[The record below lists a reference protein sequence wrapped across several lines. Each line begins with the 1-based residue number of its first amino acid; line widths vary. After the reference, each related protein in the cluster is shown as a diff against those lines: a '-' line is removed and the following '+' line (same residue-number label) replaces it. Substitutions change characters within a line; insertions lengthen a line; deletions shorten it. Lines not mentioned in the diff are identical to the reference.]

1 MQIFIQTDHNI
12 SLTDARRAGI
22 EQELTKAVDRF
33 DARLTRIEAHLSD
46 LNSDRGGA
54 SDKRCMLEAR
64 PSGLKPLAV
73 DHTAATMELAISN
86 WSARWRARLGVLIA
100 CAARAEASLKT
111 SSTPVHPNPND
122 CPGWGRCDLVTSRL
136 RQPLRLHALLYS
148 RPVPAA

>member
-73 DHTAATMELAISN
+73 DHTAATMELAISGASKKLV
-86 WSARWRARLGVLIA
+86 SALESTFGRLDRV
-100 CAARAEASLKT
+100 RST
-111 SSTPVHPNPND
+111 SGS
-122 CPGWGRCDLVTSRL
+122 VTEDE
-136 RQPLRLHALLYS
+136 
-148 RPVPAA
+148 